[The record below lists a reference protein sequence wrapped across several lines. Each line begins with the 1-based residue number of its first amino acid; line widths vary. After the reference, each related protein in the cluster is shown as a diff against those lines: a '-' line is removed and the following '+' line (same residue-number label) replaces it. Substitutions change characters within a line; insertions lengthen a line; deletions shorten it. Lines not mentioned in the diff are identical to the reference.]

1 VSLTVPAPTTAAP
14 EWSRWAT
21 PFAFFTGKGGVGKT
35 TIAASSAIALA
46 DRGGRVLI
54 VSTDPA
60 SNLGDVFGLEVG
72 SDPLPVPLVERLE
85 VMDID
90 PEAAALAFR
99 ERVVGPYRG
108 VLPATSIAA
117 MEEQLAGACTVEI
130 AAFDQFTALL
140 ADPDIR
146 RRYDHVVFDTAPTG
160 HTLRLLSLPAAWSG
174 YIEKSPQGASC
185 LGPLA
190 GLEAQQSRYQAALD
204 ALADPSLTTV
214 ALVSRPEASALAEAA
229 RAGAELAEI
238 GIDNQRLLLNGVLL
252 DDPAGDATAIAI
264 QARQQEAW
272 ADRPAALTELAV
284 AEVPLVP
291 STLTGVEALRALVSP
306 QELVNVTDP
315 DEDAPALHVT
325 DSLRALVDDVEAG
338 GHGVFMTMGKGGVGK
353 TTVASAVAVALADR
367 GHRVILSTTDPAA
380 HVARAVGEVPDGLEL
395 QRIDPVAETARYS
408 AEVMDAAGELDEDG
422 RALLEEDL
430 RSPCTEEIAVFRAFA
445 RTMAQAEDAFVVLDT
460 APTGHTLLLLDAS
473 SAYHQQLASTG
484 GEVADEVRA
493 LLPRLRDPEQVRI
506 AVVTLPEST
515 PILEASRLSDDLIRA
530 GITPYGWIV
539 NSSLAATGTQHP
551 LLEDRARQ
559 EARQISEVAAAA
571 QRLYISSWRA
581 QAPEGAERLRELV
594 A

>member
-14 EWSRWAT
+14 EWSRWTT

-229 RAGAELAEI
+229 RAGAELAGI

>member
-1 VSLTVPAPTTAAP
+1 MLTAAAPTTATAA
-14 EWSRWAT
+14 WSRWTT

-35 TIAASSAIALA
+35 TIAAASAIALA
-46 DRGGRVLI
+46 DRGARVLI

-60 SNLGDVFGLEVG
+60 SNLGDVFGLEVD
-72 SDPLPVPLVERLE
+72 SDPLPVPGVDRLE

-108 VLPATSIAA
+108 VLPATAIAT

-130 AAFDQFTALL
+130 AAFDRFTDLL
-140 ADPDIR
+140 ADPDVR

-160 HTLRLLSLPAAWSG
+160 HTLRLLRLPAAWSG
-174 YIEKSPQGASC
+174 YIEQSPQGASC

-190 GLEAQQSRYQAALD
+190 GLEAQRSRYQAALD
-204 ALADPSLTTV
+204 ALADPALTTV
-214 ALVSRPEASALAEAA
+214 ALVTRPEASALAEAA
-229 RAGAELAEI
+229 RAGAELADI
-238 GIDNQRLLLNGVLL
+238 GIANQQLLLNGVLL
-252 DDPAGDATAIAI
+252 DDPAGDATATAI
-264 QARQQEAW
+264 RDRQQQAW
-272 ADRPAALTELAV
+272 AARPTALSELPV

-291 STLTGVEALRALVSP
+291 STLTGVEALRALVDP
-306 QELVNVTDP
+306 QDPEAVTDP
-315 DEDAPALHVT
+315 DPTAPGLLVT

-338 GHGVFMTMGKGGVGK
+338 GHGVLMTMGKGGVGK
-353 TTVASAVAVALADR
+353 TTVAAAVAVALADR

-380 HVARAVGEVPDGLEL
+380 HVDRAVGDAPDGLEL

-408 AEVMDAAGELDEDG
+408 AEVMAAAGDLDEDG

-445 RTMAQAEDAFVVLDT
+445 RTMAQADDAFVVLDT

-506 AVVTLPEST
+506 AIVTLPEST
-515 PILEASRLSDDLIRA
+515 PILEASRLSDDLLRA

-539 NSSLAATGTQHP
+539 NASLAATGTQHP
-551 LLEDRARQ
+551 LLEARARQ
-559 EARQISEVAAAA
+559 EARQIGEVAAATR
-571 QRLYISSWRA
+571 RLYVSSWRA
-581 QAPEGAERLRELV
+581 HAPEGAGRLRELT